1 MGHQKSIPKWSQ
13 NGSQKWSRRL
23 PEDQRW
29 REKPMLDSSLN
40 FDPILNDFG
49 TPNRTPNGV
58 QNRSKTWQRENGK
71 HVWLAGSNCERVY
84 DLSGWK
90 RKGSKGKAKE
100 SQRKAKEEQKEKQ
113 GEAKEQ
119 QRKSKGKAN
128 EKQTTSKEQRTGKQ
142 SKSPAKGKDKQKER
156 QGKAKENKY

>member
-1 MGHQKSIPKWSQ
+1 MPNPYPNRGGTIFP
-13 NGSQKWSRRL
+13 GSPSS
-23 PEDQRW
+23 
-29 REKPMLDSSLN
+29 SSLLL
-40 FDPILNDFG
+40 FESKLNEC
-49 TPNRTPNGV
+49 NSNHA
-58 QNRSKTWQRENGK
+58 RSMLSVTWQRENGK

-128 EKQTTSKEQRTGKQ
+128 EKQTTSKEQRTAKQ
-142 SKSPAKGKDKQKER
+142 SKSPAKAKDKQKER
-156 QGKAKENKY
+156 QGKAKENKC